1 MVDKEVSQNSE
12 ITLNQQKRETM
23 SLNHQSNGQAGILSR
38 SWNRIVGGIVMT
50 SGDLVWNARVWW
62 RIPEDE
68 KQSPTDIAGD
78 DNPNIEKYM
87 GYGGLGLL
95 WKLPRQ
101 HNLA

>member
-1 MVDKEVSQNSE
+1 
-12 ITLNQQKRETM
+12 M